1 MEFGCE
7 RWLEES
13 LREILPGNPEHRI
26 YYSDLEQPYP
36 TTNVPDSHEEMD
48 YLSSSEI
55 NFP

>member
-1 MEFGCE
+1 MKFGCE

-26 YYSDLEQPYP
+26 YYSDSEQAWP
-36 TTNVPDSHEEMD
+36 TTNVSDSHEELG
-48 YLSSSEI
+48 YLSSSEV